1 MKFAH
6 SLFVKMRQRQ
16 ETVAKQS
23 QRNKC
28 VVRACMP
35 ERKENR
41 DTCCEMASAA
51 GRQVCLVVKFA
62 NYGLAI
68 SCAHDFLM
76 IILYEVIVVMFGKR
90 LCNYVY
96 IIKRDADYGTNGLFY
111 F

>member
-1 MKFAH
+1 
-6 SLFVKMRQRQ
+6 
-16 ETVAKQS
+16 
-23 QRNKC
+23 
-28 VVRACMP
+28 
-35 ERKENR
+35 
-41 DTCCEMASAA
+41 MASAA
-51 GRQVCLVVKFA
+51 GRQVCLVVKFT

-96 IIKRDADYGTNGLFY
+96 IIKRDADYDTNGLFY